1 MGRPPKRREAPR
13 GRRAQAG
20 HFAPGSQMLPL
31 LRSASR
37 TFGIVVTAAISDS
50 NLASAEPRP
59 VLLIVDDD
67 DEIREALEDVLAER
81 GYSVLTAADGRQAL
95 ARLEQ
100 GERPDAI
107 FLDLWMPVMN
117 GWQLLE
123 ALSGNPEFNRIPRVV
138 LTAARGQK
146 AKDLNATEVL
156 TKPVRLEQ
164 VLGLAE
170 RLTAR

>member
-1 MGRPPKRREAPR
+1 VGHAATSDESFAA
-13 GRRAQAG
+13 GAQ
-20 HFAPGSQMLPL
+20 P
-31 LRSASR
+31 
-37 TFGIVVTAAISDS
+37 
-50 NLASAEPRP
+50 P
-59 VLLIVDDD
+59 VLMIVDDD
-67 DEIREALEDVLAER
+67 DEIREALEDVFSEQ
-81 GYSVLTAADGRQAL
+81 GYSVIVARDGQQAL

-117 GWQLLE
+117 GWQLVE
-123 ALSGNPEFNRIPRVV
+123 ALSGNPELSRIPRVV

-146 AKDLNATEVL
+146 ARDLNVAEVL
-156 TKPVRLEQ
+156 MKPVRLEQ

>member
-1 MGRPPKRREAPR
+1 MG
-13 GRRAQAG
+13 QAATSDQG
-20 HFAPGSQMLPL
+20 FA
-31 LRSASR
+31 AA
-37 TFGIVVTAAISDS
+37 TA
-50 NLASAEPRP
+50 RP
-59 VLLIVDDD
+59 VLMIVDDD
-67 DEIREALEDVLAER
+67 DEIREALEDVFAER
-81 GYSVLTAADGRQAL
+81 GYSVIAARDGRQAL

-123 ALSGNPEFNRIPRVV
+123 ALSGNPELNRIPRVV

-146 AKDLNATEVL
+146 ARELNVAEVL
-156 TKPVRLEQ
+156 MKPVRLEQ

>member
-1 MGRPPKRREAPR
+1 MLAYAAAVG
-13 GRRAQAG
+13 QAATSDQS
-20 HFAPGSQMLPL
+20 FAAG
-31 LRSASR
+31 A
-37 TFGIVVTAAISDS
+37 T
-50 NLASAEPRP
+50 RP
-59 VLLIVDDD
+59 VLMIVDDD
-67 DEIREALEDVLAER
+67 DEIREALEDVFAEQ
-81 GYSVLTAADGRQAL
+81 GYSVIVARDGRQAL

-123 ALSGNPEFNRIPRVV
+123 ALSSNPELNRIPRVV
-138 LTAARGQK
+138 LTAARDQK
-146 AKDLNATEVL
+146 ARDLNVAEVL
-156 TKPVRLEQ
+156 MKPVRLEQ

>member
-1 MGRPPKRREAPR
+1 M
-13 GRRAQAG
+13 
-20 HFAPGSQMLPL
+20 
-31 LRSASR
+31 
-37 TFGIVVTAAISDS
+37 
-50 NLASAEPRP
+50 
-59 VLLIVDDD
+59 IVDDD
-67 DEIREALEDVLAER
+67 DEIREALEDVFAEQ
-81 GYSVLTAADGRQAL
+81 GYSVIAARDGRQAL

-123 ALSGNPEFNRIPRVV
+123 ALSGNPELSGIPRVV

-146 AKDLNATEVL
+146 ARDLNVSEVL
-156 TKPVRLEQ
+156 MKPVRLEQ

>member
-1 MGRPPKRREAPR
+1 VGQTATSDQSFAA
-13 GRRAQAG
+13 GAQ
-20 HFAPGSQMLPL
+20 
-31 LRSASR
+31 
-37 TFGIVVTAAISDS
+37 
-50 NLASAEPRP
+50 RP
-59 VLLIVDDD
+59 VLMIVDDD
-67 DEIREALEDVLAER
+67 DEIREALADVFAEQ
-81 GYSVLTAADGRQAL
+81 GYSVIAARDGQQAL

-123 ALSGNPEFNRIPRVV
+123 ALSGKPELNHIPRVV

-146 AKDLNATEVL
+146 ARDLNVAEVL
-156 TKPVRLEQ
+156 MKPVRLEQ

>member
-1 MGRPPKRREAPR
+1 VGQAATSDQSFAA
-13 GRRAQAG
+13 GAQ
-20 HFAPGSQMLPL
+20 
-31 LRSASR
+31 
-37 TFGIVVTAAISDS
+37 
-50 NLASAEPRP
+50 RP
-59 VLLIVDDD
+59 VLMIVDDD
-67 DEIREALEDVLAER
+67 DEIREALEDVFAER
-81 GYSVLTAADGRQAL
+81 GYSVIAARDGQQAL

-123 ALSGNPEFNRIPRVV
+123 ALSSNPELNRIPRVV

-146 AKDLNATEVL
+146 ARDLNVAEVL

>member
-1 MGRPPKRREAPR
+1 M
-13 GRRAQAG
+13 
-20 HFAPGSQMLPL
+20 
-31 LRSASR
+31 
-37 TFGIVVTAAISDS
+37 
-50 NLASAEPRP
+50 
-59 VLLIVDDD
+59 IVDDD
-67 DEIREALEDVLAER
+67 DEIREALEDVFSER
-81 GYSVLTAADGRQAL
+81 GYSVIAASDGRQAL

-117 GWQLLE
+117 GWQLL
-123 ALSGNPEFNRIPRVV
+123 AAIAQSPQFNHIPCVV

-146 AKDLNATEVL
+146 AKDLNVAEVL
-156 TKPVRLEQ
+156 MKPVRLEQ

>member
-1 MGRPPKRREAPR
+1 
-13 GRRAQAG
+13 
-20 HFAPGSQMLPL
+20 
-31 LRSASR
+31 LRLASANASPAAIASR
-37 TFGIVVTAAISDS
+37 TLSTLVTAATSGSISA
-50 NLASAEPRP
+50 LVKPRP
-59 VLLIVDDD
+59 LVLIVDDD
-67 DEIREALEDVLAER
+67 DDIRETLEDVLVEG
-81 GYSVLTAADGRQAL
+81 GYCVITAADGRQAL

-107 FLDLWMPVMN
+107 FLDLWMPVMD
-117 GWQLLE
+117 GWQLLD

-146 AKDLNATEVL
+146 ARDLNATEVL
-156 TKPVRLEQ
+156 MKPVRLEQ

>member
-1 MGRPPKRREAPR
+1 VVNAATQDQRLA
-13 GRRAQAG
+13 AG
-20 HFAPGSQMLPL
+20 QPH
-31 LRSASR
+31 
-37 TFGIVVTAAISDS
+37 
-50 NLASAEPRP
+50 P
-59 VLLIVDDD
+59 VLMIVDDD
-67 DEIREALEDVLAER
+67 DEIREALEDVFAER
-81 GYSVLTAADGRQAL
+81 GYSVIAASDGRQAL

-100 GERPDAI
+100 GDRPDAI

-123 ALSGNPEFNRIPRVV
+123 ALAHNPQLNHIPCVV

-146 AKDLNATEVL
+146 ARDLNVAEVL

>member
-1 MGRPPKRREAPR
+1 VI
-13 GRRAQAG
+13 
-20 HFAPGSQMLPL
+20 
-31 LRSASR
+31 ASR
-37 TFGIVVTAAISDS
+37 TLSKVINAAISGATPAPS
-50 NLASAEPRP
+50 GPRP
-59 VLLIVDDD
+59 LLMIVDDD
-67 DEIREALEDVLAER
+67 DEIREALEDVFAER
-81 GYSVLTAADGRQAL
+81 GYAVIAAGDGRQAL

-146 AKDLNATEVL
+146 ARDLNATEVL
-156 TKPVRLEQ
+156 MKPVRLEQ

>member
-1 MGRPPKRREAPR
+1 VGQAATSDQSFAA
-13 GRRAQAG
+13 GAQ
-20 HFAPGSQMLPL
+20 
-31 LRSASR
+31 
-37 TFGIVVTAAISDS
+37 
-50 NLASAEPRP
+50 RP
-59 VLLIVDDD
+59 VLMIVDDD
-67 DEIREALEDVLAER
+67 DEIREALEDVFAEQ
-81 GYSVLTAADGRQAL
+81 GYSVIAARDGRQAL

-123 ALSGNPEFNRIPRVV
+123 ALSGNPELNRIPRVV

-146 AKDLNATEVL
+146 ARDLNVAEVL
-156 TKPVRLEQ
+156 MKPVRLEQ

>member
-1 MGRPPKRREAPR
+1 VGQAATSDQSFAA
-13 GRRAQAG
+13 GAQ
-20 HFAPGSQMLPL
+20 
-31 LRSASR
+31 
-37 TFGIVVTAAISDS
+37 
-50 NLASAEPRP
+50 RP
-59 VLLIVDDD
+59 VLMIVDDD
-67 DEIREALEDVLAER
+67 DEIREALEDVFSEQ
-81 GYSVLTAADGRQAL
+81 GYSVIAASDGRQAL

-123 ALSGNPEFNRIPRVV
+123 ALSGNPELNRIPCVV

-146 AKDLNATEVL
+146 ARDLNVAEVL
-156 TKPVRLEQ
+156 MKPVRLEQ

>member
-1 MGRPPKRREAPR
+1 
-13 GRRAQAG
+13 
-20 HFAPGSQMLPL
+20 MLM
-31 LRSASR
+31 
-37 TFGIVVTAAISDS
+37 
-50 NLASAEPRP
+50 
-59 VLLIVDDD
+59 IVDDH
-67 DEIREALEDVLAER
+67 DEIREARQDILVER
-81 GYSVLTAADGRQAL
+81 GYVMIAAGDGRQAL

-123 ALSGNPEFNRIPRVV
+123 ALSENPEFDRIPRVV

-146 AKDLNATEVL
+146 ARDLKATEVL

-164 VLGLAE
+164 VLGLAK